1 MERTPAGPSPLSGD
15 GLRPCILAQ
24 RWAVEPITDRPG
36 GFVHDRVEAFLH
48 YLSAERGASK
58 NTIDAYRSDL
68 KGFLQFLG
76 ERGANGSSPSHAIT
90 RTSVIDYIAD
100 LNGRQYAKAT
110 VARKVAAV
118 KSFSAFLL
126 DHGDLTS
133 NPTAEIDSPRAPK
146 PVPKPMTTDEVDALL
161 REPRKFDTAEAIR
174 DVAMLELMY
183 ATGMRVTE
191 LVSLNMDSLH
201 VEDEVDSW
209 VRCLGK
215 GGKERTIPVHA
226 QAIEAIATYLDEAR
240 PALLKNR
247 PQTALFVNR
256 RGERLTRQGFW
267 LILKSYAKSAGIESH
282 VTPHTLR
289 HSFATHL
296 LRGGASV
303 RDVQEL
309 LGHANVS
316 TTQVYTQL
324 ADEHLREVYQNVHPR
339 AR

>member
-1 MERTPAGPSPLSGD
+1 VD
-15 GLRPCILAQ
+15 
-24 RWAVEPITDRPG
+24 
-36 GFVHDRVEAFLH
+36 DRVEAFLH
-48 YLSAERGASK
+48 YMSAERGSSK
-58 NTIDAYRSDL
+58 NTIDAYRNDL
-68 KGFLQFLG
+68 SGF
-76 ERGANGSSPSHAIT
+76 
-90 RTSVIDYIAD
+90 
-100 LNGRQYAKAT
+100 RQYLGPAKDGASPLAALDRAGILGYISWLNEKRYARAT

-118 KSFSAFLL
+118 KSFCAFLV
-126 DHGDLTS
+126 DQGDLAS
-133 NPTAEIDSPRAPK
+133 DPTAAVSSPRAPK
-146 PVPKPMTTDEVDALL
+146 PVPKPLTVDEVDTLL
-161 REPRKFDTAEAIR
+161 REPRKHSTPEAKR
-174 DVAMLELMY
+174 DAAMLELMY

-191 LVSLNMDSLH
+191 LVSLNVESLH
-201 VEDEVDSW
+201 LQPAPAY

-215 GGKERTIPVHA
+215 GAKERTIPVHE
-226 QAIEAIATYLDEAR
+226 QAVAALERYLDDAR

-267 LILKSYAKSAGIESH
+267 LILKGYARSASIDSH

-324 ADEHLREVYQNVHPR
+324 ADEHLREVYDSVHPR

>member
-1 MERTPAGPSPLSGD
+1 MR
-15 GLRPCILAQ
+15 
-24 RWAVEPITDRPG
+24 DRI
-36 GFVHDRVEAFLH
+36 EAFLQ

-58 NTIDAYRSDL
+58 NTIDAYRNDL
-68 KGFLQFLG
+68 SGLAAFADSVSKNGHAPTANEIDRELVMGFIG
-76 ERGANGSSPSHAIT
+76 
-90 RTSVIDYIAD
+90 D
-100 LNGRQYAKAT
+100 LNRRRYAKAT

-118 KSFSAFLL
+118 KSFCAFLL

-133 NPTAEIDSPRAPK
+133 NPTAQIDSPRAPK
-146 PVPKPMTTDEVDALL
+146 PVPKPMTIQEVDALL
-161 REPRKFDTAEAIR
+161 AEPRKHDTPEAVR
-174 DVAMLELMY
+174 DASMFQLMY

-191 LVSLNMDSLH
+191 LVSLNLDSVHLTPPP
-201 VEDEVDSW
+201 SY
-209 VRCLGK
+209 VRCVGK
-215 GGKERTIPVHA
+215 GAKERAIPVHHEA
-226 QAIEAIATYLDEAR
+226 VLSIERYLDDAR
-240 PALLKNR
+240 PVLLKNR
-247 PQTALFVNR
+247 AQIAVFVNR

-267 LILKSYAKSAGIESH
+267 LIVRNYAKAAAIDTH

-324 ADEHLREVYQNVHPR
+324 ADDHLREVYESVHPR

>member
-1 MERTPAGPSPLSGD
+1 MN
-15 GLRPCILAQ
+15 
-24 RWAVEPITDRPG
+24 
-36 GFVHDRVEAFLH
+36 DRVEAFLH
-48 YLSAERGASK
+48 YLSAERGSSK
-58 NTIDAYRSDL
+58 NTIDAYRNDLTGFVKFLNADGGAGSDPAKSVTRDSINGYIGNL
-68 KGFLQFLG
+68 N
-76 ERGANGSSPSHAIT
+76 ER
-90 RTSVIDYIAD
+90 R
-100 LNGRQYAKAT
+100 YAKAT

-118 KSFSAFLL
+118 KSFCAFLL
-126 DHGDLTS
+126 DHGDLRN
-133 NPTAEIDSPRAPK
+133 NPAAQVDSPRAPK
-146 PVPKPMTTDEVDALL
+146 PVPKPMTTQEVDALL
-161 REPRKFDTAEAIR
+161 QQPRKYESPEAVR
-174 DVAMLELMY
+174 DAAMLELMY

-201 VEDEVDSW
+201 TDPPPAW

-215 GGKERTIPVHA
+215 GSKERTIPVHEHA
-226 QAIEAIATYLDEAR
+226 VGALMTYLDDGR

-247 PQTALFVNR
+247 PHQALFVNR

-267 LILKSYAKSAGIESH
+267 LILKGYAKSAGIESH

-324 ADEHLREVYQNVHPR
+324 ADEHLREVYENVHPR
-339 AR
+339 AK

>member
-1 MERTPAGPSPLSGD
+1 M
-15 GLRPCILAQ
+15 Q
-24 RWAVEPITDRPG
+24 
-36 GFVHDRVEAFLH
+36 DRVGDFLH
-48 YLSAERGASK
+48 YLSAERGSSK
-58 NTIDAYRSDL
+58 NTTDAYRNDL
-68 KGFLQFLG
+68 TGFTKFLA
-76 ERGANGSSPSHAIT
+76 ERTGKAAVSPKAID
-90 RTSVIDYIAD
+90 REVVIGYIAD
-100 LNGRQYAKAT
+100 LNQRSYAKAT

-118 KSFSAFLL
+118 KSFCAFLL
-126 DHGDLTS
+126 DHGDITS
-133 NPTAEIDSPRAPK
+133 NPTAQIDSPRAPK
-146 PVPKPMTTDEVDALL
+146 PVPKPMTTAEVDALL
-161 REPRKFDTAEAIR
+161 AEPTKFDSAETMR
-174 DVAMLELMY
+174 DAAMLELMY

-201 VEDEVDSW
+201 LDPAPAW

-215 GGKERTIPVHA
+215 GSKERTLPVA
-226 QAIEAIATYLDEAR
+226 SRATTSLDSYLDGAR

-267 LILKSYAKSAGIESH
+267 LILKGYAKSADIAGH

-324 ADEHLREVYQNVHPR
+324 ADEHLREVFDNVHPR
-339 AR
+339 AH

>member
-1 MERTPAGPSPLSGD
+1 M
-15 GLRPCILAQ
+15 Q
-24 RWAVEPITDRPG
+24 
-36 GFVHDRVEAFLH
+36 DRVDDFLH
-48 YLSAERGASK
+48 YLSAERGSSK
-58 NTIDAYRSDL
+58 NTTDAYRNDLAGLTKFIAVYTGSDDVSPQAIDRPTVL
-68 KGFLQFLG
+68 AFIANLN
-76 ERGANGSSPSHAIT
+76 ERS
-90 RTSVIDYIAD
+90 
-100 LNGRQYAKAT
+100 YAKAT

-118 KSFSAFLL
+118 KSFCAFLL
-126 DHGDLTS
+126 DHGDLVS
-133 NPTAEIDSPRAPK
+133 NPTAQIDSPRAPK

-161 REPRKFDTAEAIR
+161 AEPKKFDSAEAAR
-174 DVAMLELMY
+174 DAAMLELMY

-201 VEDEVDSW
+201 LDPRPAW

-215 GGKERTIPVHA
+215 GSKERTLPVA
-226 QAIEAIATYLDEAR
+226 LRAIETIEGYLDVAR

-247 PQTALFVNR
+247 PQMALFVNR

-267 LILKSYAKSAGIESH
+267 LILKGYAKSADIVGH

-324 ADEHLREVYQNVHPR
+324 ADEHLRDVYENVHPR
-339 AR
+339 ALNG

>member
-1 MERTPAGPSPLSGD
+1 M
-15 GLRPCILAQ
+15 Q
-24 RWAVEPITDRPG
+24 
-36 GFVHDRVEAFLH
+36 DRVDDFLH
-48 YLSAERGASK
+48 YLSAERGSSK
-58 NTIDAYRSDL
+58 NTTDAYRNDL
-68 KGFLQFLG
+68 TVFVKFITGDGGVPTPKTIDRAAVMGF
-76 ERGANGSSPSHAIT
+76 
-90 RTSVIDYIAD
+90 IAD
-100 LNGRQYAKAT
+100 LNQRAYAKAT

-118 KSFSAFLL
+118 KSFCAFLL
-126 DHGDLTS
+126 DHGDITT
-133 NPTAEIDSPRAPK
+133 NPTAQIDSPRAPK

-161 REPRKFDTAEAIR
+161 AEPTKFDSAEASR
-174 DVAMLELMY
+174 DAAMLELMY

-201 VEDEVDSW
+201 IDPLPAW

-215 GGKERTIPVHA
+215 GSKERTLPVAHR
-226 QAIEAIATYLDEAR
+226 AIAALDSYLDEAR

-267 LILKSYAKSAGIESH
+267 LILKGYAKSADITGH

-324 ADEHLREVYQNVHPR
+324 ADEHLREVYENVHPR

>member
-1 MERTPAGPSPLSGD
+1 
-15 GLRPCILAQ
+15 
-24 RWAVEPITDRPG
+24 VN
-36 GFVHDRVEAFLH
+36 DRVEAFLH
-48 YLSAERGASK
+48 YLSAERGSSK
-58 NTIDAYRSDL
+58 NTIDAYRNDL
-68 KGFLQFLG
+68 GGFLKFLDASG
-76 ERGANGSSPSHAIT
+76 SANSDPAKSVT
-90 RTSVIDYIAD
+90 RDSINGFIGD
-100 LNGRQYAKAT
+100 LNERRYAKAT

-118 KSFSAFLL
+118 KSFCSFLL
-126 DHGDLTS
+126 DHGDLSS
-133 NPTAEIDSPRAPK
+133 NPAAQVDSPRAPK
-146 PVPKPMTTDEVDALL
+146 PVPKPMTTDEVDSLL
-161 REPRKFDTAEAIR
+161 REPHKYDSPEAKR
-174 DVAMLELMY
+174 DAAMLELMY

-201 VEDEVDSW
+201 IEPPPSW

-215 GGKERTIPVHA
+215 GGKERTIPVHEHA
-226 QAIEAIATYLDEAR
+226 VGAIGNYLDEAR

-247 PQTALFVNR
+247 PHQALFVNR

-267 LILKSYAKSAGIESH
+267 LILKSYAKTAGIESH

-324 ADEHLREVYQNVHPR
+324 ADEHLREVYENVHPR